1 MAIQTLT
8 KQMDN
13 FQDFYKRQKNRLF
26 SYLMRMT
33 GDYYLSMDIMQES
46 FLRCL
51 DKYRDKTLNISLL
64 YTISRNV
71 FIDFTR
77 REKRKTSLEQD
88 TEDQKADTEKEYGI
102 KQEYRKVMAAMK
114 RLEADEREILAL
126 ALTEDLKYQEIAK
139 LLGINEGNVKIKVHR
154 ARLKLREFLSEEK

>member
-1 MAIQTLT
+1 
-8 KQMDN
+8 MDN
-13 FQDFYKRQKNRLF
+13 FQDFYREQKKGLV

-51 DKYRDKTLNISLL
+51 EKYRDKTLNISLL
-64 YTISRNV
+64 YTIARNV

-77 REKRKTSLEQD
+77 REKRKKALEQD
-88 TEDQKADTEKEYGI
+88 TSDQKADVEKEYGI

-114 RLEADEREILAL
+114 RLEKDEREILAL
-126 ALTEDLKYQEIAK
+126 ALTDDLKYKDIASIM
-139 LLGINEGNVKIKVHR
+139 GIHEGNVKIRVHR
-154 ARLKLREFLSEEK
+154 ARLKLREFLNEGNSHE

>member
-1 MAIQTLT
+1 
-8 KQMDN
+8 MDN
-13 FQDFYKRQKNRLF
+13 FQDFYKKQKKSLF

-51 DKYRDKTLNISLL
+51 DKYRDKAINISLL
-64 YTISRNV
+64 YTIARNV

-77 REKRKTSLEQD
+77 REKRKAALEQD
-88 TEDQKADTEKEYGI
+88 TADQDADIEKEYRV
-102 KQEYRKVMAAMK
+102 KEEYRKVMAAMK

-126 ALTEDLKYQEIAK
+126 ALTEDLKYKDIASVM
-139 LLGINEGNVKIKVHR
+139 GINEGNVKIRVHR
-154 ARLKLREFLSEEK
+154 ARLKLREFLSEVNNHE

>member
-1 MAIQTLT
+1 
-8 KQMDN
+8 MDN

-77 REKRKTSLEQD
+77 REKRKTPLEQD
-88 TEDQKADTEKEYGI
+88 TVDQNADIEKEYGV

-114 RLEADEREILAL
+114 RLETDEREILAL
-126 ALTEDLKYQEIAK
+126 VLTEDLKYQEIAK
-139 LLGINEGNVKIKVHR
+139 IMGINEGNVKIKVHR
-154 ARLKLREFLSEEK
+154 ARLKLKEFLSEGK

>member
-1 MAIQTLT
+1 
-8 KQMDN
+8 MDN

-77 REKRKTSLEQD
+77 REKRKTALDQD
-88 TEDQKADTEKEYGI
+88 TADQNADIEKEYGI

-139 LLGINEGNVKIKVHR
+139 VMGINEGNVKIKVHR
-154 ARLKLREFLSEEK
+154 ARLKLREFLSEGK

>member
-1 MAIQTLT
+1 
-8 KQMDN
+8 MDN
-13 FQDFYKRQKNRLF
+13 FQDFYKRQKDRLF

-51 DKYRDKTLNISLL
+51 DKYRDKTINISLL

-71 FIDFTR
+71 FIDFAR
-77 REKRKTSLEQD
+77 REKRKTTLEQD
-88 TEDQKADTEKEYGI
+88 TEDQKADTENEYGI
-102 KQEYRKVMAAMK
+102 KQEYRNVIAAMK

-126 ALTEDLKYQEIAK
+126 ALTDELKYHEIAK
-139 LLGINEGNVKIKVHR
+139 IMGINEGNVKIKVHR
-154 ARLKLREFLSEEK
+154 ARLKLREFLKEEKQP

>member
-1 MAIQTLT
+1 
-8 KQMDN
+8 
-13 FQDFYKRQKNRLF
+13 
-26 SYLMRMT
+26 MRMT

-77 REKRKTSLEQD
+77 REKRKTALEQD
-88 TEDQKADTEKEYGI
+88 TEDQNSDIEKEYRV
-102 KQEYRKVMAAMK
+102 KQEYMKVMTAMK
-114 RLEADEREILAL
+114 RLEKDEREILAL
-126 ALTEDLKYQEIAK
+126 ALTQDLKYQEIAK
-139 LLGINEGNVKIKVHR
+139 VMGINEGNVKIKVHR

>member
-1 MAIQTLT
+1 
-8 KQMDN
+8 MDN

-51 DKYRDKTLNISLL
+51 DKYRDKTLTISLL

-77 REKRKTSLEQD
+77 REKRKTALEQD
-88 TEDQKADTEKEYGI
+88 TEDQKADVEKEYGI

-114 RLEADEREILAL
+114 RLEKDEREILAL
-126 ALTEDLKYQEIAK
+126 ALTQDLKYQEIAK
-139 LLGINEGNVKIKVHR
+139 VMGINEGNVKIKVHR
-154 ARLKLREFLSEEK
+154 ARLKLREFLSEGNSYE